1 MLALGGNRRDG
12 GTGRRSGLKIRRPS
26 GLGGSTPPPGTTES
40 KEVSSFSLKNRNGPF
55 VVPVCAKS
63 LGQRLIPLKRIPRLS
78 RKTLTQ
84 LRRRKR
90 PLPLYLDG
98 IRGSGAV
105 RAAKPYARLLR
116 YELQPVVGTTI
127 ERLQPFRSM
136 ASRAA
141 AAK

>member
-1 MLALGGNRRDG
+1 MR
-12 GTGRRSGLKIRRPS
+12 K
-26 GLGGSTPPPGTTES
+26 
-40 KEVSSFSLKNRNGPF
+40 
-55 VVPVCAKS
+55 VCAKS

-78 RKTLTQ
+78 RKTFTQ

-116 YELQPVVGTTI
+116 YELQPVAGTTI
-127 ERLQPFRSM
+127 ERCSRSALWPVGRRRRSEIHQPDKEQVPDCESRSVRHRHARKHLNPKNKKREDKHVM
-136 ASRAA
+136 PNTQTVATTTSNR
-141 AAK
+141 